1 MPYTR
6 KGKCVYKQPTG
17 EKVGCSDTVSKAK
30 KYIQALYA
38 SEINEGLANTIS
50 PEELAKVEE
59 YMAAFMDNKEEWIKN
74 YGIDQANFVM
84 YKTAVKKAKKEMEKK
99 DKNIDENKLGV
110 LRELIKDALKNPK
123 KADLDN
129 NNRLSKYEKARGAA
143 IEKNLNE
150 DNIGLADIEEMGYEA
165 GVEAFEMVSNSMNFK
180 NSPDF
185 KAYKQGFFQGFIDES
200 SAQGLYEDLDLG
212 HQDNEPGMLKGDLYK
227 IGKYAME
234 LYKMM
239 DSLEGMGEV
248 DFPHWWQSK
257 ITTAKNMISGAKHY
271 LDFEMKEPQIDATLD
286 EIGMFNDPI
295 GYEKSEPNPKDLI
308 FTKKF
313 VGTSDTKGHAGYIY
327 DIYKNGVKIKT
338 IEGEGEANAYIN
350 QLKREMNEGMSE
362 EEFAD
367 AQESERLSKLSK
379 SDQDKIKKMIKMIRA
394 EKESKKSLNE
404 FGPMAGSGNR
414 NYSTNDLVDRIG
426 DLDDILMSDRKAE
439 REWEEISQNY
449 LDGQSGSEY
458 WGDLGDQ
465 ELQNAIDDAESLMK
479 KYRIKESVNEG
490 PKKQLNEYTDNDFS
504 GNALIAQTPQPGRD
518 ELEAFD
524 DFFPNGVASRENAV
538 ASLQSHDKSG
548 IKARMGRYAPMFV
561 HVQYHDFQDAA
572 GEKYRVHQKQFYNSN
587 FKDKDPNFNPSVTK
601 LSLTKLADP
610 SNPSPQ
616 SQKDINMGSILVKT
630 DEYIK
635 DLKNLDI
642 TNRQS

>member
-38 SEINEGLANTIS
+38 SEINEGLSNTIS

-123 KADLDN
+123 KADLNKDGK
-129 NNRLSKYEKARGAA
+129 LSDYEKKRGAA

-165 GVEAFEMVSNSMNFK
+165 GEAAFEKIKGRFK
-180 NSPDF
+180 NKPDHQ
-185 KAYKQGFFQGFIDES
+185 AYRKGFFQGYIDQ
-200 SAQGLYEDLDLG
+200 AGAYGLNEDLDLG

-271 LDFEMKEPQIDATLD
+271 LDFEMKQPQIDA
-286 EIGMFNDPI
+286 M
-295 GYEKSEPNPKDLI
+295 
-308 FTKKF
+308 
-313 VGTSDTKGHAGYIY
+313 VGVATEEDVI
-327 DIYKNGVKIKT
+327 D
-338 IEGEGEANAYIN
+338 
-350 QLKREMNEGMSE
+350 EGMSE
-362 EEFAD
+362 DEFAD

-394 EKESKKSLNE
+394 EKDSKKS
-404 FGPMAGSGNR
+404 
-414 NYSTNDLVDRIG
+414 
-426 DLDDILMSDRKAE
+426 
-439 REWEEISQNY
+439 
-449 LDGQSGSEY
+449 
-458 WGDLGDQ
+458 
-465 ELQNAIDDAESLMK
+465 
-479 KYRIKESVNEG
+479 
-490 PKKQLNEYTDNDFS
+490 LNEYTDNDFS

-635 DLKNLDI
+635 DLKNLNI

>member
-123 KADLDN
+123 KADLNKDGK
-129 NNRLSKYEKARGAA
+129 LSDYEKKRGAA
-143 IEKNLNE
+143 LEKNLNE

-200 SAQGLYEDLDLG
+200 SAQGLYEEILTENKQEAADELQMIMDQLYELSDQAKMIFRNNFPGEYSRLDAYGALDFGTSSNRYDVTLESTLENLDMEDDDEGMMQEDLDLG

-271 LDFEMKEPQIDATLD
+271 LDFEMKQPQIDA
-286 EIGMFNDPI
+286 M
-295 GYEKSEPNPKDLI
+295 
-308 FTKKF
+308 
-313 VGTSDTKGHAGYIY
+313 VGVATEEDVI
-327 DIYKNGVKIKT
+327 D
-338 IEGEGEANAYIN
+338 
-350 QLKREMNEGMSE
+350 EGMSE

-394 EKESKKSLNE
+394 EKDSKKS
-404 FGPMAGSGNR
+404 
-414 NYSTNDLVDRIG
+414 
-426 DLDDILMSDRKAE
+426 
-439 REWEEISQNY
+439 
-449 LDGQSGSEY
+449 
-458 WGDLGDQ
+458 
-465 ELQNAIDDAESLMK
+465 
-479 KYRIKESVNEG
+479 
-490 PKKQLNEYTDNDFS
+490 LNEYTDNDFS

-524 DFFPNGVASRENAV
+524 DFFPNGVASRENAI

-587 FKDKDPNFNPSVTK
+587 FKDKDPNFNPRVTK